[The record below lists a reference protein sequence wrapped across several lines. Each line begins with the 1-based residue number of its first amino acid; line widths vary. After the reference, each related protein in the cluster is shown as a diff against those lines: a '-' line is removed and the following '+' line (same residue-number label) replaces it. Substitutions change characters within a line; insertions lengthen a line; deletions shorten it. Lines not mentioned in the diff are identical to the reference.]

1 MPSSVAARPL
11 SSEPLA
17 GPIVKLQAGAV
28 RVRHQPPEAFHLS
41 YSGDRPVMLF
51 LFNAPRA
58 ANVDRRGPKRAGSFA
73 LLRPGRP
80 VEIHHPD
87 PLEVL
92 AVVYDD
98 PAIWPQDG
106 LDASEDQCGRV
117 DPGVRALAHELRR
130 VVLREPEPDTG
141 YVEALAQSLLL
152 RALQVEKPQ
161 PSTRPPGAISP
172 FRLRRVLDHIDLRLS
187 ERITVP
193 ELAQL
198 AGMSRA
204 HFTRVFEA
212 TVGETPHR
220 FVLTRRLEAARRMVE
235 EGVADLAT
243 IAARTGFSSHAHL
256 TTTFRQAFG
265 VTPVEHRRRGI
276 ARRLAT
282 L

>member
-1 MPSSVAARPL
+1 MPSSVAARLAP
-11 SSEPLA
+11 SEPQA

-51 LFNAPRA
+51 LFNAPRPTHGEG
-58 ANVDRRGPKRAGSFA
+58 RGPKRAGSFA

-98 PAIWPQDG
+98 PALWPHEPE
-106 LDASEDQCGRV
+106 DAPEPDCGRV
-117 DPGVRALAHELRR
+117 DPGVRTLAHELRR
-130 VVLREPEPDTG
+130 VVLREPAPDTG
-141 YVEALAQSLLL
+141 YVEALARSLLL
-152 RALQVEKPQ
+152 RALQVEQ
-161 PSTRPPGAISP
+161 PEPRSRSAGGISP
-172 FRLRRVLDHIDLRLS
+172 FRLRRVLEHIDLRLS

-193 ELAQL
+193 DLAAV
-198 AGMSRA
+198 AGMSRG
-204 HFTRVFEA
+204 HFTRVFEGA
-212 TVGETPHR
+212 VGETPHR

-235 EGVADLAT
+235 EGAADLAT
-243 IAARTGFSSHAHL
+243 VAARTGFSSHAHL

-265 VTPVEHRRRGI
+265 VTPAEHRRREVL
-276 ARRLAT
+276 RRLPAS
-282 L
+282 